1 MRGVLISVFILSV
14 AGMAAAVALPDWQYL
29 LPACA
34 ALALISALV
43 WVVLRRRRPAG
54 RPDRPLVIDG
64 SNAMFWRD
72 NQPRID
78 TVKALVDHVAAQGF
92 TAGVIFDASA
102 GHVLFG
108 RYLDDRHFAKLLGL
122 PENRCFVVPKGT
134 IADEYI
140 LRAAR
145 DIGARIVTNDRYRD
159 WAGDFPEVT
168 EPGHLIRGRFNSGKL
183 TLTPPLQDTGA

>member
-1 MRGVLISVFILSV
+1 MRGFLISLCLLSL
-14 AGMAAAVALPDWQYL
+14 AGMAVVAMLPEWQGL
-29 LPACA
+29 LPLLAGA
-34 ALALISALV
+34 ALISALL
-43 WVVLRRRRPAG
+43 WIVLRRRRSAG
-54 RPDRPLVIDG
+54 HPDKQLVIDG

-78 TVKALVDHVAAQGF
+78 TVKALVAHVEAQGF

-159 WAGDFPEVT
+159 WAGDFPEVAT
-168 EPGHLIRGRFNSGKL
+168 HGHLIRGRFKGGKL
-183 TLTPPLQDTGA
+183 SLTPPLQDTQA